1 MAPGSPSHRPRGYVA
16 GGIALAA
23 MVVILLLGAVQN
35 ALGLEIAG
43 LQALRERFLLDPTVL
58 ALMLMSL
65 YLLFRRGD
73 YGGST
78 TLQAG
83 HVPLMDLVSLAV
95 AVLGV
100 QVVVEHAWSFL
111 GKWTA
116 SSAVPQELVAPLHRL
131 GMGGALL
138 IALAALML
146 LVPRLRRRLRECA
159 AARRLRSGL
168 YFTVAVLVVV
178 YGILVWVG
186 VLVAG
191 PNQLQL
197 SMPPVIAVTAM
208 LILGQAVIALG
219 EEIFYRG
226 ILQGEVSRI
235 LVKAGVENPRN
246 RRMLALG
253 TVSVLFAL
261 EHVGPGMTREMFLAT
276 LLYAFCMSLLF
287 GFLFELTGNLAV
299 CSLAHFFNN
308 LIVLGLGPMVW
319 IPGPL
324 AAFGDGVYLMAF
336 LTVTFVFLFLLSRD
350 PSKSLAPIR
359 PGK

>member
-1 MAPGSPSHRPRGYVA
+1 MASGSPSPRPRGYVT
-16 GGIALAA
+16 GGVALAA
-23 MVVILLLGAVQN
+23 MLVILLLGAAQN
-35 ALGLEIAG
+35 ALGLQIAG
-43 LQALRERFLLDPTVL
+43 LQALRERILLDPTMV
-58 ALMLMSL
+58 AVMLLSL
-65 YLLFRRGD
+65 VLLFRRRDQGN
-73 YGGST
+73 T
-78 TLQAG
+78 VKQQAG
-83 HVPLMDLVSLAV
+83 SIPLMDLVPLAV

-100 QVVVEHAWSFL
+100 QIVVEHAWSLL
-111 GKWTA
+111 GNWTA
-116 SSAVPQELVAPLHRL
+116 SPPVPQELAAPLHRL

-138 IALAALML
+138 LALAALII
-146 LVPRLRRRLRECA
+146 LVPRFRKRLRECA

-191 PNQLQL
+191 PKQVHL
-197 SMPPVIAVTAM
+197 SMPPVFTVTAM

-226 ILQGEVSRI
+226 ILQGEVSRM
-235 LVKAGVENPRN
+235 LVKAGMANPRN

-253 TVSVLFAL
+253 TVSLLFGL

-276 LLYAFCMSLLF
+276 FLYAFCMSLLF

-308 LIVLGLGPMVW
+308 LIVLGLGPAVSL
-319 IPGPL
+319 PGPL
-324 AAFGDGVYLMAF
+324 AAFSDNVYLMAF
-336 LTVTFVFLFLLSRD
+336 LSITFVFLFLLSRD

-359 PGK
+359 PR

>member
-1 MAPGSPSHRPRGYVA
+1 MASASPSPRPRGYIT
-16 GGIALAA
+16 GGVALAA
-23 MVVILLLGAVQN
+23 MLMILLLGAVQN
-35 ALGLEIAG
+35 ALGLQIAG
-43 LQALRERFLLDPTVL
+43 LQALRERFLLDPTVV
-58 ALMLMSL
+58 AVMLLSL
-65 YLLFRRGD
+65 VLLFRRRD
-73 YGGST
+73 QENTVRPPAGSI
-78 TLQAG
+78 
-83 HVPLMDLVSLAV
+83 PLMDLVPLAL

-100 QVVVEHAWSFL
+100 QMVVEHAWSLL
-111 GKWTA
+111 GNWTA
-116 SSAVPQELVAPLHRL
+116 SPPVPQDLAGPLHRL

-138 IALAALML
+138 LALGALL
-146 LVPRLRRRLRECA
+146 ILVPRFRRRLRECA
-159 AARRLRSGL
+159 AAGRLRSGL

-191 PNQLQL
+191 PRQVHLT
-197 SMPPVIAVTAM
+197 MPPVLGATAM
-208 LILGQAVIALG
+208 LILGQGVIALG

-226 ILQGEVSRI
+226 ILQGEVSRM
-235 LVKAGVENPRN
+235 LVKAGMANPRN

-253 TVSVLFAL
+253 TVSLLFGL

-276 LLYAFCMSLLF
+276 FLYAFCMSLLF

-308 LIVLGLGPMVW
+308 LIVLGLGPTVSL
-319 IPGPL
+319 PGPL

-336 LTVTFVFLFLLSRD
+336 LSITFVFLFLLSRD

-359 PGK
+359 PR

>member
-1 MAPGSPSHRPRGYVA
+1 MDSGSPSRRRSGYVT
-16 GGIALAA
+16 GGVALAV
-23 MVVILLLGAVQN
+23 MLVVLLLGAVQD
-35 ALGLEIAG
+35 ALGLEVAG
-43 LQALRERFLLDPTVL
+43 LQLLRESLLLDPTVVAVIL
-58 ALMLMSL
+58 LSL
-65 YLLFRRGD
+65 LLFFRRD
-73 YGGST
+73 EREALPS
-78 TLQAG
+78 LQAG
-83 HVPLMDLVSLAV
+83 TVPLMDLVPLAV

-100 QVVVEHAWSFL
+100 QVVVDNAWSFL
-111 GKWTA
+111 GRWTA
-116 SSAVPQELVAPLHRL
+116 SPAIPQELAAPLHRL

-138 IALAALML
+138 LALAILML

-191 PNQLQL
+191 PNQVRL
-197 SMPPVIAVTAM
+197 SMPPVFAATAL
-208 LILGQAVIALG
+208 LIVGQAVIALG

-226 ILQGEVSRI
+226 ILQGEVSRV

-253 TVSVLFAL
+253 AVSLLFAL

-276 LLYAFCMSLLF
+276 FLYAFCMSLLF

-308 LIVLGLGPMVW
+308 LIVLGLGPVLW

-336 LTVTFVFLFLLSRD
+336 LSITFVFLFLLSQD

-359 PGK
+359 PRD